1 MKKIV
6 ASVGLVAVG
15 ATGLQADLLPALTTE
30 SGKPW
35 TVSAALRGFYD
46 DNPSTLPNSSR
57 PQDSFGFEITPAIE
71 FSLPMEQTTLSFGYI
86 FSMKYYDNKPVN
98 SSGHDTYTHDF
109 HVGLTH
115 AFSERYSV
123 SVKDSVVIGQ
133 EPDFLRAGN
142 TYTTFQRISGNNLR
156 NYGTINFAAQLTP
169 EFGMDLGYANTYMSY
184 ADNAWSTNPDGTIN
198 PSNSGLLDMLD
209 HVINLDGRY
218 LLQPQT
224 TGVVGLQFR
233 ETDYTG
239 NQPIGVYDNGQDV
252 MSGDRN
258 ARSYYGYV
266 GVDHNF
272 RPDLTGSL
280 RLGGRY
286 TDYYNTLVD
295 QNGANPYAMA
305 SLKYTYLPESYFQ
318 LGGSYDYSPSSV
330 LPSPNQAGEINTSAQ
345 SGTIFGSV
353 VHRITPKLFGSIL
366 AQYQNSTYYGGL
378 DDGKASNFYLVGLN
392 LQYRFT
398 PNFSAEAGYNYD
410 NLDSQVQPHYDRNRV
425 YIGITGSY

>member
-46 DNPSTLPNSSR
+46 DNPSTLPNSAR
-57 PQDSFGFEITPAIE
+57 PRDSFGFEISPAIE
-71 FSLPMEQTTLSFGYI
+71 VSLPMDQTTLSFGYV

-123 SVKDSVVIGQ
+123 SVKDSFVIGQ

-142 TYTTFQRISGNNLR
+142 TYTTFERISGNNIR
-156 NYGTINFAAQLTP
+156 NYGSIDFAAQLTP

-184 ADNAWSTNPDGTIN
+184 SDNAWSTNPDGTII

-209 HVINLDGRY
+209 HVIHLDGRY

-224 TGVVGLQFR
+224 TGIVGLEFR

-239 NQPIGVYDNGQDV
+239 NQPIGVYDDGQNV

-266 GVDHNF
+266 GADHNF
-272 RPDLTGSL
+272 RPDLGGSL

-286 TDYYNTLVD
+286 TDYYNTPVD
-295 QNGANPYAMA
+295 QSGASPYAMA
-305 SLKYTYLPESYFQ
+305 SLKYTYLPESYLQ
-318 LGGSYDYSPSSV
+318 LGGSYDYSPSSL

-345 SGTIFGSV
+345 SGTIFASLN
-353 VHRITPKLFGSIL
+353 HRITPKLFGGVV